1 MEFDATNIA
10 FASTGPLL
18 FGAIHGFKLYLGLR
32 SERFRLS
39 AKKSKRFNELMKSG
53 RWRTASPMEL
63 QSAFVEAFGYELDDR
78 HIRFALERHRPLP
91 LFRELRRCA
100 GMVRLTQDGK
110 GFERANGLKFK
121 RWAYR
126 RHSQLA
132 FALGF
137 IPYVGFMAFGA
148 HLTGLVSKPH
158 LAMLLMGVL
167 AWTVLMTMLAGWFE
181 SAHRVVE
188 ALDDLFPAWDEP
200 LRAEREAGSRIAKEA
215 TSLPRKRSTKKP
227 TNETTDS
234 Q

>member
-10 FASTGPLL
+10 FASIGPLL
-18 FGAIHGFKLYLGLR
+18 FGVIHGFKLYLGLR

-100 GMVRLTQDGK
+100 GMVCLTQDGK
-110 GFERANGLKFK
+110 GFEHANGLKFK
-121 RWAYR
+121 RWTYR
-126 RHSQLA
+126 RHSQLT

-137 IPYVGFMAFGA
+137 IPYVGFMVFGA
-148 HLTGLVSKPH
+148 HLTGLMSKPH
-158 LAMLLMGVL
+158 LAMLLIGVL
-167 AWTVLMTMLAGWFE
+167 AWTGLATLLAGWYE
-181 SAHRVVE
+181 SAHRLVE
-188 ALDDLFPAWDEP
+188 AVDDLFPVWEEP

-215 TSLPRKRSTKKP
+215 TSVRGRRSIKKP
-227 TNETTDS
+227 SSETTDS
-234 Q
+234 P